1 VEVLLLLALEPQAQ
15 LDQVIKLKR
24 RKRMMKLTNKQIY
37 DYILNL
43 NQAFNNNQQKLPI
56 KLNFYL
62 QKNKNLLLDLSNEIE
77 KMRMEI
83 IQTYGKPDLENN
95 NTYII
100 PKENIET
107 AQKELDE
114 LLKIEQ
120 EVNIYKMKFEE
131 IPNDIDLTIEQMEAI
146 LFMID

>member
-1 VEVLLLLALEPQAQ
+1 
-15 LDQVIKLKR
+15 
-24 RKRMMKLTNKQIY
+24 MKLTNKQIY

-56 KLNFYL
+56 KLNYYL

>member
-1 VEVLLLLALEPQAQ
+1 
-15 LDQVIKLKR
+15 
-24 RKRMMKLTNKQIY
+24 MKLTNKQIY

-83 IQTYGKPDLENN
+83 IQTYGQPDSENI

>member
-1 VEVLLLLALEPQAQ
+1 
-15 LDQVIKLKR
+15 
-24 RKRMMKLTNKQIY
+24 MKLTNKQIY

-56 KLNFYL
+56 KLNFCL

-83 IQTYGKPDLENN
+83 IQTYGKPDLENT

-100 PKENIET
+100 PKEDIET

-131 IPNDIDLTIEQMEAI
+131 IPNNIDLTIEQMEAI

>member
-1 VEVLLLLALEPQAQ
+1 
-15 LDQVIKLKR
+15 
-24 RKRMMKLTNKQIY
+24 MKLTNKQIY

-83 IQTYGKPDLENN
+83 IQTYGKPDSENT

-100 PKENIET
+100 PKEDIEI

-131 IPNDIDLTIEQMEAI
+131 IPNNIDLTIEQMEAI

>member
-1 VEVLLLLALEPQAQ
+1 
-15 LDQVIKLKR
+15 
-24 RKRMMKLTNKQIY
+24 MKLTNKQIY

-83 IQTYGKPDLENN
+83 IQTYGKPDLENT

-100 PKENIET
+100 PKEDIET

-131 IPNDIDLTIEQMEAI
+131 ITNDEINS
-146 LFMID
+146 LFI

>member
-1 VEVLLLLALEPQAQ
+1 
-15 LDQVIKLKR
+15 
-24 RKRMMKLTNKQIY
+24 MKLTNKQIY

-62 QKNKNLLLDLSNEIE
+62 QKNKSLLLDLSNEIE

-83 IQTYGKPDLENN
+83 IQTYGKPDSENI

-100 PKENIET
+100 PKENIEI

-131 IPNDIDLTIEQMEAI
+131 IPNNIDLTIEQMEAI

>member
-1 VEVLLLLALEPQAQ
+1 
-15 LDQVIKLKR
+15 
-24 RKRMMKLTNKQIY
+24 MKLTNKQIY

-83 IQTYGKPDLENN
+83 IQTYGKPDLENT

-100 PKENIET
+100 PKEDIET

-131 IPNDIDLTIEQMEAI
+131 IPNNIDLTIEQMEAI